1 MIAHLDTEELEAL
14 LKDFHLLTGMK
25 IVIFDT
31 NYEEVIAWPDSHC
44 PFCQLMQNTP
54 ACRKKCMESNRRSFQ
69 HCQKTSELIIYHC
82 HAGLIEVT
90 APLMDNGSVVGY
102 LMFGQIT
109 DTRDDEELENL
120 IRKAFSDN
128 SLAFTD
134 QSKDY
139 LNITRKTA
147 DQIYASAKILEACT
161 SYVLLKQLMY
171 VRRQN
176 FARNLENYLHAH
188 LSEELTVDRI
198 AADFHISRSKLYA
211 SCEKYLGM
219 GIARYIRKLRLEHA
233 KELLKKT
240 DLAIS
245 QVASEAGFSDY
256 NYFCRIFKKE
266 TGMPAK
272 KYRNLYA

>member
-1 MIAHLDTEELEAL
+1 MIAHLDTEELKAL

-25 IVIFDT
+25 IVIFDAD
-31 NYEEVIAWPDSHC
+31 YEEVIAWPDSHC
-44 PFCQLMQNTP
+44 PFCRLMQSTP
-54 ACRKKCMESNRRSFQ
+54 ACRKKCMESNRKSFQ
-69 HCQKTSELIIYHC
+69 HCRKTSELIIYHC

-90 APLMDNGSVVGY
+90 APLMDNGTVVGY

-109 DTRDDEELENL
+109 DTKDDEELEHL

-128 SLAFTD
+128 GIPFTGTAD
-134 QSKDY
+134 GY
-139 LNITRKTA
+139 LDITRKTA

-161 SYVLLKQLMY
+161 FYVLLKQLMY

-188 LSEELTVDRI
+188 LSEELTADRI
-198 AADFHISRSKLYA
+198 AADFHISRSKLYT

-219 GIARYIRKLRLEHA
+219 GIAQYIRKLRLERA

-240 DLAIS
+240 DLAVS

-266 TGMPAK
+266 TGIPAK